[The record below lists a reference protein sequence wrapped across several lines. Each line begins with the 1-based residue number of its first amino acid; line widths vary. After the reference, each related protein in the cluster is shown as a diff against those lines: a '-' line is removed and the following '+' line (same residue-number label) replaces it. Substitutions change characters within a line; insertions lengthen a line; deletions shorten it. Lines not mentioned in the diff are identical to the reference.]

1 MKLNRLATAVAL
13 AAVCTAPHLW
23 AAPTVLDMNS
33 LGWDLG
39 AGQSS
44 LGFVLGSTGGFS
56 FVGNSSNCWPACADN
71 GSNYVWSGNANIGV
85 REAANATFDL
95 TSFDGAE
102 THVGVASLWAGAIQV
117 TGRYANGSTVMAQFV
132 LDGINDGPGALV
144 DFQTFSLP
152 STFSGLTAVT
162 FSVAGG
168 QYGQFALDNIV
179 LNGSFASLSQKA
191 SATVPE
197 PGSLGLV
204 CAALLLAAAVLL
216 ARRKPLPGRLRAVV
230 G

>member
-13 AAVCTAPHLW
+13 AAVCTATPLW

-33 LGWDLG
+33 LGWDLS
-39 AGQSS
+39 AGQNS
-44 LGFVLGSTGGFS
+44 LSFVLSSTGGFS

-71 GSNYVWSGNANIGV
+71 GSNYIWSGSANIGL
-85 REAANATFDL
+85 REAVNATFDL

-102 THVGVASLWAGAIQV
+102 THMGLPSIWAGAIQV

-132 LDGINDGPGALV
+132 LDGINDGPGGLV

-152 STFSGLTAVT
+152 STFSGLTAVSFT
-162 FSVAGG
+162 VAGT

-191 SATVPE
+191 AVTVSE
-197 PGSLGLV
+197 PGSLGLA
-204 CAALLLAAAVLL
+204 CAALLLAAAVVF
-216 ARRKPLPGRLRAVV
+216 RRRSPLHGRR
-230 G
+230 